1 MQARGN
7 RVCSGCSGE
16 YAGGFDD
23 PGERAADGDG
33 ANSLIGNCGE
43 PDGQRSQPPSE
54 KTRGFETKM
63 RRGNGQA
70 IARGLS
76 DESVA
81 DVWEI
86 LVSGTQ
92 IVEIRMIAANDC
104 ELKELRGV
112 GACARRPARQQSTT
126 ASAKYYEARRARAK
140 DSGDRVQTAWYRGIG
155 GAVAAELNRWLQWAR
170 QSLAISHAKNSA

>member
-7 RVCSGCSGE
+7 RMCRGCSGE

-23 PGERAADGDG
+23 PGECAGDGDG
-33 ANSLIGNCGE
+33 ANSLTWNCGE
-43 PDGQRSQPPSE
+43 PGAQRSQPPLE
-54 KTRGFETKM
+54 KTPGFETKM

-92 IVEIRMIAANDC
+92 IVEIRMIAAKDC
-104 ELKELRGV
+104 ELKALRGIE
-112 GACARRPARQQSTT
+112 ACA
-126 ASAKYYEARRARAK
+126 
-140 DSGDRVQTAWYRGIG
+140 
-155 GAVAAELNRWLQWAR
+155 
-170 QSLAISHAKNSA
+170 